1 MPEGG
6 TLTIRTGAL
15 GGDRVWLSVADT
27 GAGIPESI
35 RDRIFEP
42 FFTTKG
48 AGKGTGLGLSVVHG
62 IVIRHGGTD
71 RGRERGRAGAP
82 RSR

>member
-15 GGDRVWLSVADT
+15 GGTAVWLSVADT
-27 GAGIPESI
+27 GVGIAESI

-48 AGKGTGLGLSVVHG
+48 WA
-62 IVIRHGGTD
+62 RA
-71 RGRERGRAGAP
+71 RGWGC
-82 RSR
+82 RSCTAS